1 VAELVPVPL
10 RHLLRRAHHEFGRTR
25 AIFDLPERAFSRR
38 ATAAGPALD
47 FSVPHAGTRAANP
60 IGPAA
65 GPHTQLAQN
74 IALGWLAGARIFEL
88 KTIQANDRLS
98 LSRPC
103 IDMATVGYNTEWSQE
118 LPLEESLREYVKA
131 SMLVEILGDWDWGL
145 PPSPGGLPAGY
156 GAASGAGDSTVG
168 ARDSGLG
175 ARQSNDFVFDISVG
189 YDLEG
194 IRSRPVV
201 RWLEAMRDSGAMV
214 DELRR
219 EIPDEFARFR
229 DYPFRTR
236 LAAGVTLSTFHGTP
250 AREVEK
256 IGEFLVDELGF
267 HTVIKLN
274 PPMLGRNR
282 VEEILHGVLGYGDV
296 AVNPDVYGR
305 ELPFD
310 EAVGILRRL
319 QALAARRGVTTG
331 VKCGNTLEV
340 LNAGTFLKERVQ
352 YLSGQPLHALHAAL
366 VLQWR
371 EAFGAG
377 LQVSFAGGVDAQ
389 NAADCVAAGLAP
401 ITTCTDLLRAGG
413 YARLPRYFVNLES
426 RMRAAGARTIPEFI
440 LRSAGFETTQA
451 GNSDAAL
458 DLAMRANAKALLD
471 KALTDERYR
480 AARNRR
486 PPRKLGTHL
495 WLWDC
500 LSCRKCIPACPND
513 AVFEIDV
520 EPFVGDV
527 PVIEA
532 LGGGGWREAGRL
544 PYRALKPTQ
553 IAIFADA
560 CNDCGHCDVVCPEDG
575 GPQIEKPRFFGG
587 LESWRRAAPLT
598 GFVFTREGSALVL
611 RGRTPEGEFSLSKV
625 QEADDAR
632 FEPPGAVVTVGWQ
645 DHEVRSVRLCESC
658 PSGGFELAP
667 GAQPLAP
674 VPIDLSTYM
683 TLRLLLGALSSGP
696 RVNFAN
702 AAFVE

>member
-1 VAELVPVPL
+1 MAELVPVPL

-553 IAIFADA
+553 IAIFAEA

-667 GAQPLAP
+667 SAQPLAP